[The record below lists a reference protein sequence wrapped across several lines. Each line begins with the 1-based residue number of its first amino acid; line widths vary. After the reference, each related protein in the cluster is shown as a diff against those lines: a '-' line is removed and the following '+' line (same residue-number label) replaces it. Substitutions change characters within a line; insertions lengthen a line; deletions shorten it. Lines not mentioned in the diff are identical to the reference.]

1 MSSDGAKVPHR
12 SVVLSTRR
20 WAATHPA
27 PRFVVVGGL
36 GAALDVGLL
45 RLLYGS
51 VHVPLLL
58 ATALAY
64 AAAAVPVFF
73 FNRQWSFSTSRDGAV
88 HRQFLRYVSLIVLN
102 LLSTVA
108 MVGVLHWAGVFYLLA
123 KIIAI
128 AVNSIANFFGYK
140 HWVFT

>member
-1 MSSDGAKVPHR
+1 MSSEGAKAPHR

-20 WAATHPA
+20 WAVTHPA
-27 PRFVVVGGL
+27 PRFIVVGGL

-51 VHVPLLL
+51 AHMPLLL
-58 ATALAY
+58 ATGLAY
-64 AAAAVPVFF
+64 AGAAVPVFF
-73 FNRQWSFSTSRDGAV
+73 VNRHWSFSTSRDGAV

-108 MVGVLHWAGVFYLLA
+108 IVGVLHWLGVYYLLA
-123 KIIAI
+123 KIGAI
-128 AVNSIANFFGYK
+128 ALNSVANFFVYK
-140 HWVFT
+140 HWVFA